1 MVLTSGTLPMGP
13 EIWAEMKMGLLHA
26 AMWIARE
33 NESLSSVVH
42 PPFLQI
48 PTRFVLQRVGE
59 EGCLMLG

>member
-1 MVLTSGTLPMGP
+1 MGP